1 MTNSVQTNMPADSL
15 PDTTEIAT
23 LGAGC
28 FWCVEPL
35 FQELNGVLKVESGYS
50 GGRNP
55 NPSYKEVC
63 SGLSGHA
70 EVIQITFNPEIISF
84 REILEVFFTVHNP
97 TTLNRQG
104 NDVGTQYRSVI
115 YYHSAQQK
123 DIAEEIK
130 LASKEIWDDPI
141 VTEIS
146 AFDQFYV
153 AEAYHQNYY
162 KANPNQGYCSIVI
175 APKVKK
181 FRQKWASKLMQQA

>member
-123 DIAEEIK
+123 DIAEEVK

-141 VTEIS
+141 VTGIS